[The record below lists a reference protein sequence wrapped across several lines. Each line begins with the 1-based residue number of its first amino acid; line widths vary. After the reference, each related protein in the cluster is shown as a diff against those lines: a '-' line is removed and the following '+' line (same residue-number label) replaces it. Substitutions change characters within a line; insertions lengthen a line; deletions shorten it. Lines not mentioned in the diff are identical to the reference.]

1 VTNQKTKVLV
11 VDDDPNLTDLLVDT
25 LEAIGYEAFAAESA
39 KTALEVLG
47 KEQIDLVVSD
57 INMPDMSGI
66 ELLEEIKKT
75 NRHLPVMLITGIGS
89 DSIKGRAYSSGA
101 DGFLAKPFRIGTIE
115 SEISRMLAG
124 IKRIRVLIIDD
135 NEDFLSSL
143 RQRLEDA
150 DNIVYPFAT
159 ISKAAKFLES
169 HTVDL
174 VITDLKMPDGDGI
187 SLFNDLHKR
196 YPDLPVIMVS
206 AYATDDILEK
216 IKESGVSKFLS
227 KPFDFSEIETVV
239 ATCKSRSS

>member
-25 LEAIGYEAFAAESA
+25 LVAIGYEAFAAESA
-39 KTALEVLG
+39 KSALEVLR
-47 KEQIDLVVSD
+47 KEQIDLVISD

-66 ELLEEIKKT
+66 ELLEEIKKA
-75 NRHLPVMLITGIGS
+75 NHQLPVMLITGIGS
-89 DSIKGRAYSSGA
+89 NSIKNRAYSSGA

-115 SEISRMLAG
+115 SEISRMLTG
-124 IKRIRVLIIDD
+124 IKKTRVVIIDD
-135 NEDFLSSL
+135 NRDFLSSL
-143 RQRLEDA
+143 TERLEGA
-150 DNIVYPFAT
+150 DNIVYPFTAVAE
-159 ISKAAKFLES
+159 AAKFLES

-187 SLFNDLHKR
+187 SLFNDLHKL

-216 IKESGVSKFLS
+216 IKETGISKFLP
-227 KPFDFSEIETVV
+227 KPLNFKEIETVV
-239 ATCKSRSS
+239 AGCKSRSS

>member
-1 VTNQKTKVLV
+1 MTNLKTKVLV
-11 VDDDPNLTDLLVDT
+11 VDDDPNLTELLVDT
-25 LEAIGYEAFAAESA
+25 LVVIGYEAFAAESA
-39 KTALEVLG
+39 KTALEILR
-47 KEQIDLVVSD
+47 KEHIDLVISD

-66 ELLEEIKKT
+66 ELLEEIKKA

-89 DSIKGRAYSSGA
+89 DSIRSRAYSSGA
-101 DGFLAKPFRIGTIE
+101 DSFLAKPFRIGTIE
-115 SEISRMLAG
+115 SEIGKMLSG
-124 IKRIRVLIIDD
+124 IKRTRILIIDD
-135 NEDFLSSL
+135 NRDFLSSL
-143 RQRLEDA
+143 TQRLEDA

-159 ISKAAKFLES
+159 VSEATRFLED

-216 IKESGVSKFLS
+216 IKESGVSKFLP
-227 KPFDFSEIETVV
+227 KPLNFKEIETVV
-239 ATCKSRSS
+239 ATCKSRS

>member
-1 VTNQKTKVLV
+1 MLV

-39 KTALEVLG
+39 KTALEVL
-47 KEQIDLVVSD
+47 ERAQIDLVVSD

-89 DSIKGRAYSSGA
+89 NTIRSRAYSSGA

-115 SEISRMLAG
+115 SEIGRMLSG
-124 IKRIRVLIIDD
+124 IKRTRILIIDD
-135 NEDFLSSL
+135 NQDFLFSL
-143 RQRLEDA
+143 TQRLEDA
-150 DNIVYPFAT
+150 DNVVFPFET
-159 ISKAAKFLES
+159 IAKAERFLEN

-187 SLFNDLHKR
+187 SLFNDLHRR

-206 AYATDDILEK
+206 AYATDDILEE
-216 IKESGVSKFLS
+216 IKKSGISKFLS
-227 KPFDFSEIETVV
+227 KPLDFKEIETVV
-239 ATCKSRSS
+239 ATCKPRNS

>member
-25 LEAIGYEAFAAESA
+25 LVVIGYEAFAAESA
-39 KTALEVLG
+39 KSALEILR
-47 KEQIDLVVSD
+47 KEPIDLVVSD

-89 DSIKGRAYSSGA
+89 DSIRSRAYSSGA

-115 SEISRMLAG
+115 SELGRMLSG
-124 IKRIRVLIIDD
+124 IKRTRILIIDD
-135 NEDFLSSL
+135 NEDFLSGL
-143 RQRLEDA
+143 TQRLEDT

-159 ISKAAKFLES
+159 ISEAASFLKS

-187 SLFNDLHKR
+187 SLFNDLHKS

-206 AYATDDILEK
+206 AYATDDILER
-216 IKESGVSKFLS
+216 IRESGVAKFLP
-227 KPFDFSEIETVV
+227 KPLDFKEIQTVV

>member
-11 VDDDPNLTDLLVDT
+11 VDDAPNLTDLLVDT
-25 LEAIGYEAFAAESA
+25 LVVIGYEAYAAESA
-39 KTALEVLG
+39 KSALEVLR
-47 KEQIDLVVSD
+47 KEHIDLVVSD

-66 ELLEEIKKT
+66 ELLEEIKKA
-75 NRHLPVMLITGIGS
+75 NRRLPVMLITGIGN
-89 DSIKGRAYSSGA
+89 DSIRSRAYSSGA

-115 SEISRMLAG
+115 LEIGRMLSG
-124 IKRIRVLIIDD
+124 IKRTRILIIDD

-143 RQRLEDA
+143 TQRLEDA
-150 DNIVYPFAT
+150 DNIVCPFAT
-159 ISKAAKFLES
+159 ISEAAKFLES

-174 VITDLKMPDGDGI
+174 VITDLKMPDGDGF

-227 KPFDFSEIETVV
+227 KPLDFKEIETVV